1 MTLAPSALPVRT
13 LILACAAVCALMLAV
28 PRTTITTVYV
38 NDLLI
43 FLDGAHR
50 IASGQVPNRD
60 FHTAL
65 GPLVSYIP
73 GVGYWLSGTLGGALP
88 GGMAL
93 VTLLLAPVIAH
104 VVATRLQPVIA
115 LPFAAFL
122 IAVLAAPVNLG
133 ESIASLSFAMFYN
146 RVGWAALAALL
157 VMYLRPAHGDRTH
170 LALDAL
176 CAATLS
182 VAMLYT
188 KVTYGAVAVGFLAL
202 MLLDARQRAWA
213 AAALVLILTAA
224 IVIEALWRS
233 SLAHVADLML
243 ASKVSGARPIGD
255 LVEVVLRHI
264 PDFAFFA
271 VLATLAVR
279 RTRRLLDLLYLG
291 FCVGAGVLIANQNS
305 QPWGIIS
312 LYAGAA
318 VAAEL
323 LLRSEREQ
331 ASGRSGLRGPQLATG
346 APLLFLAI
354 VLPTLL
360 HCIVALLLHTAL
372 ALRHAGES
380 FGIAKLERIRLV
392 RLWSPG
398 EHGLSKAYLE
408 SLRDGARALEGLEPK
423 PTRVSVLDFANGLS
437 AGLGLPPPRGDSAW
451 LHWGRNVDDAH
462 HIPPEDL
469 LGGVEVL
476 MVPKWGVNHAPL
488 FHLYGAYVQQAFEPV
503 RETTSW
509 TVHRRRARVAAR

>member
-1 MTLAPSALPVRT
+1 MTLARPALPVRT
-13 LILACAAVCALMLAV
+13 LILAFAAVCALALAL
-28 PRTTITTVYV
+28 PRMTVTTVYV

-73 GVGYWLSGTLGGALP
+73 GAGYWLLGTLGGALP

-104 VVATRLQPVIA
+104 VLATRLRPILA
-115 LPFAAFL
+115 LPFGAFL

-133 ESIASLSFAMFYN
+133 ESIGALSFAMFYN
-146 RVGWAALAALL
+146 RIGWAALAALL
-157 VMYLRPAHGDRTH
+157 VMYLRPVAEGRRR
-170 LALDAL
+170 LALDAF
-176 CAATLS
+176 CAAALTL
-182 VAMLYT
+182 AMLYT
-188 KVTYGAVAVGFLAL
+188 KVTYGAVAVAFLVF

-213 AAALVLILTAA
+213 AAAIVLV
-224 IVIEALWRS
+224 EAFWRS
-233 SLAHVADLML
+233 SLAHVADLIL
-243 ASKVSGARPIGD
+243 ASKVSGARPIDD
-255 LVEVVLRHI
+255 LIEVVLRHI
-264 PDFAFFA
+264 PDFAFFGM
-271 VLATLAVR
+271 LAGLAIWRSRSV
-279 RTRRLLDLLYLG
+279 LDLLFLAL
-291 FCVGAGVLIANQNS
+291 CAGAGVLIANQNS

-323 LLRSEREQ
+323 VLRSQALNPGAERH
-331 ASGRSGLRGPQLATG
+331 LAAGT
-346 APLLFLAI
+346 PLLVLAI
-354 VLPTLL
+354 ILPTLL
-360 HCIVALLLHTAL
+360 HCVAALGLHTAL
-372 ALRHAGES
+372 AVRQAGES
-380 FGIAKLERIRLV
+380 FGIDKLERVRLV

-398 EHGLSKAYLE
+398 EHALQKAYLE
-408 SLRDGARALEGLEPK
+408 SLRDGARALAGLEPK

-437 AGLGLPPPRGDSAW
+437 AGLGLAPPRGDSAW

-462 HIPPEDL
+462 HIPPEEL
-469 LGGVEVL
+469 FGGVEVL

-488 FHLYGAYVQQAFEPV
+488 FQLYGAYVQQTFEPV
-503 RETTSW
+503 RETAGW
-509 TVHRRRARVAAR
+509 TVHRRRAHLAAH